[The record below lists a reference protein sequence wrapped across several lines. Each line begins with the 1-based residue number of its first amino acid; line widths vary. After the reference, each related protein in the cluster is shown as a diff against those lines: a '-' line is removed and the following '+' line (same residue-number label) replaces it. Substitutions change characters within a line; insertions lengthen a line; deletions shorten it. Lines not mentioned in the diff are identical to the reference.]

1 MDQTEMN
8 RLIEEH
14 LTVQEQEFYNKYLA
28 YMVQNNFIELAYFLK
43 HKHLF
48 FRYMPK

>member
-1 MDQTEMN
+1 MDQSEMN
-8 RLIEEH
+8 ALIEQH
-14 LTVQEQEFYNKYLA
+14 LSKPEQEYYNKYLA

-48 FRYMPK
+48 FRYMKQ